1 MAYSFR
7 CSWLVRHCGIAKHA
21 IVVVC
26 VVSKYTHI
34 LTTDSVPA
42 AAKATT
48 RSVSVL
54 LYIGLRGSHAF
65 TGKMG
70 DTMRPPAREPP
81 TPRTNADFRALL
93 ETPRANRG
101 GETPSRGQQKSGA
114 QKKKPSRP
122 KPKVEKEE
130 ADEGPLYRDRAEERR
145 KGLNPDY
152 ERTAMSGLPTDAPL
166 NPTMSVEE
174 TKYLGGD
181 LEHTHLVK
189 GLDYALLQKV

>member
-1 MAYSFR
+1 M
-7 CSWLVRHCGIAKHA
+7 
-21 IVVVC
+21 
-26 VVSKYTHI
+26 
-34 LTTDSVPA
+34 
-42 AAKATT
+42 
-48 RSVSVL
+48 
-54 LYIGLRGSHAF
+54 
-65 TGKMG
+65 
-70 DTMRPPAREPP
+70 
-81 TPRTNADFRALL
+81 L

-114 QKKKPSRP
+114 QKKKPPRP
-122 KPKVEKEE
+122 KPKTEKED

>member
-1 MAYSFR
+1 
-7 CSWLVRHCGIAKHA
+7 
-21 IVVVC
+21 
-26 VVSKYTHI
+26 
-34 LTTDSVPA
+34 
-42 AAKATT
+42 
-48 RSVSVL
+48 
-54 LYIGLRGSHAF
+54 
-65 TGKMG
+65 MG

-114 QKKKPSRP
+114 QKKKPPRP
-122 KPKVEKEE
+122 KPKTEKEE

-189 GLDYALLQKV
+189 GLDYALLQKVCIDSKM